1 MAQVKNKEELL
12 KLLTYEV
19 VKGKP
24 VYYRG
29 YKEVLEGKKT
39 LEEVMGSSM
48 LQGLIVALI
57 VSYLA
62 KKLNLSKYLIATNEV
77 GVFTSENSWRTIDIG
92 IFDVENVVWE
102 DTFSKRPPKVVIEVD
117 TKADPQMFGSYM
129 DYIYAK
135 TDDLLNAGVERVIWI
150 FTPVKKVMEATK
162 EEDWRIKDW
171 NKEVEVI
178 DGIKLSV
185 GKLLEETQNK

>member
-39 LEEVMGSSM
+39 PEEVMGSSNI
-48 LQGLIVALI
+48 QA
-57 VSYLA
+57 
-62 KKLNLSKYLIATNEV
+62 YLIALVVGFLFSVLDKRKYVITTNEH
-77 GVFTSENSWRTIDIG
+77 GIYTSENSWRSIDIG
-92 IFDVENVVWE
+92 IFERENFEME

>member
-1 MAQVKNKEELL
+1 MAQVKDKEELL

-19 VKGKP
+19 VEGKP

-29 YKEVLEGKKT
+29 YEKVLAGEKSP
-39 LEEVMGSSM
+39 EEVMGSSM
-48 LQGLIVALI
+48 LQGLIIALV
-57 VSYLA
+57 VSFLSR
-62 KKLNLSKYLIATNEV
+62 KLDSEKFLIATNEV
-77 GVFTSENSWRTIDIG
+77 GVFTSDNSWRTTDIG
-92 IFDVENVVWE
+92 IFDTDKVEWE
-102 DTFSKRPPKVVIEVD
+102 DKFSKSPPKAVIEID

-162 EEDWRIKDW
+162 QEDWRIKDW
-171 NKEVEVI
+171 DKDIEVLE
-178 DGIKLSV
+178 GIKLNI
-185 GKLLEETQNK
+185 GKLLKTFKKE